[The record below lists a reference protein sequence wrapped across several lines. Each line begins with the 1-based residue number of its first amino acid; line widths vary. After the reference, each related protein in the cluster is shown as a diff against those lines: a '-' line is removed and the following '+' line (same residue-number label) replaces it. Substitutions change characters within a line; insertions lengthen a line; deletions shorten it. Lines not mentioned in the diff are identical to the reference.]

1 MGIKKLFTFFDKN
14 KLYKTY
20 PYLYDLINDMNLD
33 KNKLL
38 IGIDANLFCYKYSH
52 SYDNMLIGFFNQI
65 LKFLSYGYYPLYI
78 FDGGTMI
85 EKEGTN
91 NNRNKKKNINKI
103 KLNKIEELI
112 NLENLDDIENNT
124 KLDELLLLKK
134 KFEKN
139 VIRISNNE
147 IKKVIELFDILNI
160 PYIFSSGEGEYLA
173 VLLNNY
179 KIIDLFLSDDTD
191 PIPAGIDYLI
201 KFSNN
206 VVMFLDIKKSLEKLE
221 IDQNQLCDISI
232 LLGTDYATFHH
243 SLIPSEIYELIKNH
257 KNIENIFDYIYNNN
271 KYDDNKYE
279 ENKNKFLIMINKI
292 RNIYQK
298 SPNNEKELILNPN
311 ITIDNYN
318 IISIKKNI
326 DFYSNVMLEHWDE
339 LLEILKNN
347 YDEEKVNLYKI
358 KIIKFIKNKKFN
370 IKNILKFLKENI
382 PDITE
387 EELINATNSF
397 TYINNFNCS

>member
-14 KLYKTY
+14 KLYKKY

-38 IGIDANLFCYKYSH
+38 IGIDANLFCYKYSY

-78 FDGGTMI
+78 FDGGTML
-85 EKEGTN
+85 EKEETN
-91 NNRNKKKNINKI
+91 NNRNKKKTVNKI

-112 NLENLDDIENNT
+112 NLENLDDYEDNK
-124 KLDELLLLKK
+124 KLDELFLLKK
-134 KFEKN
+134 KLEKN
-139 VIRISNNE
+139 AIKISNNE

-206 VVMFLDIKKSLEKLE
+206 VVMYLDVKESLKKLE
-221 IDQNQLCDISI
+221 INQDQLCDISI

-243 SLIPSEIYELIKNH
+243 SLIPNEIYELIREH
-257 KNIENIFDYIYNNN
+257 KNIENIYDYIFTN
-271 KYDDNKYE
+271 KYDESKYQ
-279 ENKNKFLIMINKI
+279 ENKNKFIIMINKI

-298 SPNNEKELILNPN
+298 SPNNEKQLILNPN
-311 ITIDNYN
+311 IIIDNYN

-326 DFYSNVMLEHWDE
+326 DFYSNVMLEYWEE
-339 LLEILKNN
+339 LIEILKNDYN
-347 YDEEKVNLYKI
+347 EEKVNIYKLN
-358 KIIKFIKNKKFN
+358 IIKFIKNKKLN
-370 IKNILKFLKENI
+370 IKNIEKFLIENI

-387 EELINATNSF
+387 NELTNAISSF
-397 TYINNFNCS
+397 NYINNFNYF

>member
-14 KLYKTY
+14 KLYKSY
-20 PYLYDLINDMNLD
+20 PYLYDLINEMNLD

-78 FDGGTMI
+78 FDGGTMM

-91 NNRNKKKNINKI
+91 INRNKKKNNNKL
-103 KLNKIEELI
+103 KLNKIEEEI
-112 NLENLDDIENNT
+112 NNIEDIDDNEKLE
-124 KLDELLLLKK
+124 ELLLLKK

-139 VIRISNNE
+139 TIRISNNE
-147 IKKVIELFDILNI
+147 IKKVLELFDILNI

-206 VVMFLDIKKSLEKLE
+206 SVMFLDIKKSLEILDINK
-221 IDQNQLCDISI
+221 DQLCDISI
-232 LLGTDYATFHH
+232 LLGTDYATFYH
-243 SLIPSEIYELIKNH
+243 SLKPNEIYELIKTH
-257 KNIENIFDYIYNNN
+257 KNIENIFNYIYTNSNI
-271 KYDDNKYE
+271 D
-279 ENKNKFLIMINKI
+279 NKNKFINTINKI

-311 ITIDNYN
+311 IIIDNYN

-326 DFYSNVMLEHWDE
+326 DFYSNVMLEYWDE
-339 LLEILKNN
+339 LVDILKYN
-347 YDEEKVNLYKI
+347 YNEEKVNIYKI
-358 KIIKFIKNKKFN
+358 NIINYIKSKKFN

-382 PDITE
+382 SDITE
-387 EELINATNSF
+387 DELINATNSF
-397 TYINNFNCS
+397 NYINDFNKS